1 MSLRLRLALA
11 ASLVALVGLGL
22 GLFLSALL
30 LSRLALAE
38 VDQTLRLQANLL
50 LESALA
56 EPDRLVPP
64 EMEAEALGGE
74 FPGVAWLYVDGELRW
89 EGGLGSAPDLLRTYT
104 ETRPATLSGW
114 RVYAQARGEYRVVVA
129 QPLGVVDRL
138 SALFLRLSLPI
149 WLGLGVLTGILAYFL
164 VGQALWPLRRLAQGA
179 ERFTVVDPP
188 PGNDEVAR
196 LARSFARLLA
206 ALKAEREREVR
217 FLALASHELKTPIAA
232 FRVGLETL
240 LRAREVN
247 RETLGRLKLQ
257 AERLEALAENLLA
270 LSRAQAQDLR
280 WEEVDLVVLAG
291 EVFDRFQPLAVA
303 RGREI
308 LLETEPVLVQA
319 DPRLLERAL
328 NNLVHN
334 ALLHGQG
341 TVRLRVGVEGGRP
354 FVEVG
359 DEGQGPP
366 PGRAEGLGMRVVRQV
381 ADALGAEILLRRER
395 GFAVQLRFRTASGS
409 SASIGPGAD
418 APEVRG

>member
-22 GLFLSALL
+22 GLLLSALL
-30 LSRLALAE
+30 LSRLALGE
-38 VDQTLRLQANLL
+38 VDQTLRLQASLL
-50 LESALA
+50 LEAALA
-56 EPDRLVPP
+56 EPDRRVPP
-64 EMEAEALGGE
+64 EMEAETLGGD
-74 FPGVAWLYVDGELRW
+74 FPGVAWLYEREELRW
-89 EGGLGSAPDLLRTYT
+89 EGGLGSAPDLLRAYGGD
-104 ETRPATLSGW
+104 RPATVNGW
-114 RVYAQARGEYRVVVA
+114 RVYALAKGGYRVVVA

-149 WLGLGVLTGILAYFL
+149 WLGLGVLTGILAYL
-164 VGQALWPLRRLAQGA
+164 SVGQALWPLRRLAQGA

-206 ALKAEREREVR
+206 ALKAEREREAR

-240 LRAREVN
+240 LRAREVD
-247 RETLGRLKLQ
+247 RETLKRLKLQ

-308 LLETEPVLVQA
+308 LLETEPVAVQA

-334 ALLHGQG
+334 ALVHGQG
-341 TVRLRVGVEGGRP
+341 AVRLRVGVEGGRP

-359 DEGQGPP
+359 DEGQGPA
-366 PGRAEGLGMRVVRQV
+366 PGRAEGLGIRVVRQV
-381 ADALGAEILLRRER
+381 AEALGAEVLLRREQ
-395 GFAVQLRFRTASGS
+395 GFAVRLRFRAVSGS
-409 SASIGPGAD
+409 SPLMVPGAD
-418 APEVRG
+418 APEVKG